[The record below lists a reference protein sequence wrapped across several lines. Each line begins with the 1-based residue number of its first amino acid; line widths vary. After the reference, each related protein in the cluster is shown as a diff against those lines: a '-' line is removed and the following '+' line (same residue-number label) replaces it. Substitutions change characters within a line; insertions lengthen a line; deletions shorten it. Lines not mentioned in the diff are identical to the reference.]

1 MSNRKIALVFAS
13 YKELETL
20 PTLLKELSTYINS
33 QHVIIVSDDSPEEIR
48 IELVE
53 KCIDALASKESKI
66 DFSFGTSKAGRG
78 AAILRGFKFASEKYG
93 PFDFFI
99 EADSDGSHTAFDI
112 NKLIMNKSEADLV
125 IGSRYLPESKII
137 GWPISRKLFSKMLN
151 SIIPYLLNIKC
162 TDITNGLRRYS
173 TRAVE
178 AFYEEEPKNTGFVY
192 LSEQALIVKNKKLT
206 ITEVPITFINRTIGE
221 STVGLKEVLISLR
234 GIFSLIKMEKE

>member
-20 PTLLKELSTYINS
+20 PILLKELSTYINS
-33 QHVIIVSDDSPEEIR
+33 QHVIIVSDDSPKEMR

-53 KCIDALASKESKI
+53 KCIDALAPKESKI
-66 DFSFGTSKAGRG
+66 DFSFGTSKTGRG

-93 PFDFFI
+93 PFDSFI
-99 EADSDGSHTAFDI
+99 EADSDGSHTASDI
-112 NKLIMNKSEADLV
+112 HKLIMNKSEADLV

-234 GIFSLIKMEKE
+234 GILSLIKMEKE

>member
-13 YKELETL
+13 YKELKTL
-20 PTLLKELSTYINS
+20 PILLKELSMYLNS

-48 IELVE
+48 MELVE
-53 KCIDALASKESKI
+53 KCKNALASKESKI
-66 DFSFGTSKAGRG
+66 DFSFGKYKVGRG

-112 NKLIMNKSEADLV
+112 NKLITNKSEADLV
-125 IGSRYLPESKII
+125 IGSRYLTESRII
-137 GWPISRKLFSKMLN
+137 GWPISRRLFSKMLN
-151 SIIPYLLNIKC
+151 SIIPSLLNVKC

-173 TRAVE
+173 KRAVE
-178 AFYEEEPKNTGFVY
+178 AFYEEQPKNTGFVY

-221 STVGLKEVLISLR
+221 STVGLKEVFISLR
-234 GIFSLIKMEKE
+234 GIYLLIKIEKI